1 MAAGI
6 SLMEKI
12 EGAGKKK
19 IELVEKSWVRYLIR
33 AVLAG
38 LFLTLAT
45 SMAMMVG
52 DKMDHIAHGLGKF
65 TYSLFFGWAL
75 VMILYM
81 NSELGTSNM
90 MYFSANL
97 AMKKVKVSQASK
109 VITLCVIGNL
119 IGAVLFSWITAQ
131 TSAFQNL
138 PADHFMFTAV
148 AAKLAKTPW
157 QIFFEGILANV
168 VVNTAVI
175 ATINMKEDGAKV
187 LSMVFIV
194 FIFAFL
200 GYEHV
205 IANFSSFSLAFFAS
219 GGAVEGMTVAATLTN
234 LIVAFIGNFVGGAVV
249 IGLTYVFLNKGDY
262 HYKD

>member
-1 MAAGI
+1 MAAGV

-12 EGAGKKK
+12 ESAGKKK

-33 AVLAG
+33 AILAG

-52 DKMDHIAHGLGKF
+52 DKMDHIAHGLGKMM
-65 TYSLFFGWAL
+65 YSLFFGWAL

-90 MYFSANL
+90 MYFTANF
-97 AMKKVKVSQASK
+97 AMKKASFSQAFK
-109 VITLCVIGNL
+109 VVGLCVLGNL
-119 IGAVLFSWITAQ
+119 IGAVIFSWVTAQ
-131 TSAFQNL
+131 TATFANL

-175 ATINMKEDGAKV
+175 ATLNMKEDGAKV
-187 LSMVFIV
+187 ISMVFIV

-219 GGAVEGMTVAATLTN
+219 GGAVEGMTVAATVTN
-234 LIVAFIGNFVGGAVV
+234 LIMAFIGNFVGGGFV
-249 IGLTYVFLNKGDY
+249 IGLTYVFLNKGNFY
-262 HYKD
+262 YKD